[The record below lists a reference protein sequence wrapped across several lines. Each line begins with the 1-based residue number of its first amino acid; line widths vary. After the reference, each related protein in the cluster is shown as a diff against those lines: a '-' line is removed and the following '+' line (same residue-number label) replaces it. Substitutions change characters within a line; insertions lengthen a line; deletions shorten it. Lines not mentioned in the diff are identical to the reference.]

1 MLCGSFERVAN
12 SSNSPREIILQIQ
25 RASEIWKR
33 SLLLPENSKPAL
45 ADHPQT
51 RHTAGLAIND
61 DPFALREII
70 EYRIRCS
77 LSETVER
84 SKLLL
89 PNWINLKRNSPK
101 SPRSPING
109 LDFTMADSIHGAL
122 LGPLKLGIF
131 HVSLMDSEAYVDT
144 FNNLKL
150 RRLIIL

>member
-1 MLCGSFERVAN
+1 MDHEREDPASMQVVCNITTGWAPGAFSKRSSLTMLCGSFERVAN

-109 LDFTMADSIHGAL
+109 LDFYHG
-122 LGPLKLGIF
+122 
-131 HVSLMDSEAYVDT
+131 
-144 FNNLKL
+144 
-150 RRLIIL
+150 